1 MTNTTTYSKLVLN
14 KLFGYNNYL
23 TFITVSF
30 DRESK
35 SFSSHST
42 LAARKMQD
50 GTD

>member
-1 MTNTTTYSKLVLN
+1 MKKNQKLFKISLN

-23 TFITVSF
+23 TFITLSF
-30 DRESK
+30 GRESK
-35 SFSSHST
+35 SFSSFAT